1 MKLKKYLFKSVTSTN
16 DIAIKK
22 IKKNIS
28 AGIIIAQKQTK
39 GRGRY
44 GNKWISMN
52 KNLFMTVFFKLNPNI
67 SIRKLTLTSC
77 SIVRKS
83 ILNFFKINIKIKK
96 PNDLLINRKKICG
109 ILQEIIFYNNK
120 KFAIIGIGININN
133 SPNIINYPTTYL
145 NFFAKK
151 KILLKTSKAG
161 ESDWLLLKWQPKLM
175 VDMWKL
181 RAKRGK
187 ELLFL

>member
-83 ILNFFKINIKIKK
+83 ILNFIKINIKIKK

-145 NFFAKK
+145 NFFTKK
-151 KILLKTSKAG
+151 KITSFKIYNEIKINFEMYLNNLK
-161 ESDWLLLKWQPKLM
+161 
-175 VDMWKL
+175 
-181 RAKRGK
+181 
-187 ELLFL
+187 